1 MTKSSDDKNN
11 KTKTKNKKTEQN
23 TKAKKRSKHPVAKRV
38 FLTILIIIVVLFV
51 YFFSK
56 VMINGGGLGGIVK
69 TVVGTSNSEIK
80 NLPDIYTLLIGESQG
95 MTDTIM
101 VAKYNP
107 RDQKAAVISVPR
119 DSFVGKSEATA
130 SAYDKIN
137 ARYSEGPQSLL
148 DCVNDLTGLN
158 VKYYINVDTKAL
170 RDLVDT
176 LGGVYYDV
184 PMDMDYD
191 DSTQDLAIHLKAG
204 YQLLNGQQAEGLV
217 RFRHNND
224 GSSYPISYG
233 DNDIGRMRTQRSF
246 IKVVLKQ
253 AMKPENITKINQLMT
268 IAQEEVDTN
277 IPWNVSKNYIAAL
290 MDFNTD
296 NMISDTLPG
305 APQYINSYSFYL
317 VSKPQTKQLVQKM
330 FLSTVETVQDDQTSE
345 NTTEN
350 ETANSTTNKTAKNTI
365 KVDETNYVSTYGVV
379 EKNISIEVLNGT
391 GSTEKYNDAI
401 AQLKNQGYK
410 VTKKGTTN
418 ITQKTTIIN
427 RTSQSSQ
434 VDNAIKSLLCTG
446 DVEVGEN
453 TKKVDYTIIL
463 GLDY

>member
-1 MTKSSDDKNN
+1 MTKSSEDKNN
-11 KTKTKNKKTEQN
+11 KTNNKVNMKDKKANKK
-23 TKAKKRSKHPVAKRV
+23 KKHPVAKRV

-56 VMINGGGLGGIVK
+56 VMLNGGGLGGIVK

-148 DCVNDLTGLN
+148 DCVNNLTGLN

-184 PMDMDYD
+184 PIDMDYD

-305 APQYINSYSFYL
+305 TPQYINSYSFYL
-317 VSKPQTKQLVQKM
+317 VSKSQAKKLVQKM
-330 FLSTVETVQDDQTSE
+330 FLSTVETVSGDEANGNEVAEETT
-345 NTTEN
+345 NTT
-350 ETANSTTNKTAKNTI
+350 SNKVGKNTI
-365 KVDETNYVSTYGVV
+365 AVNETNYVSTYGVV

-418 ITQKTTIIN
+418 ITQKTAIIN
-427 RTSQSSQ
+427 RTSQSAQ